1 MAQNSVLITKWGTG
15 SNASPTTLYTGE
27 LAINVDNGTLFY
39 GSASVVKTI
48 TASYAITAA
57 FALNGGGGGTGTPGG
72 ALNSFQYNAGGGN
85 FGGASSLTY
94 VSATQI
100 KASGSFTGSFVG
112 NLTGTSSY
120 VSGNVFTSNNLAL
133 SSSYAITASYAL
145 NAGGTPGGLNTQI
158 QFNSSSTFSGS
169 NSFAYIYASESLQ
182 QGETTLAIGTYS
194 HAEGQS
200 TTATG
205 GHSHAEGGSTLASGI
220 YSHAEG
226 GSTSAIGEY
235 SHAEGANTTANGDYS
250 HAEGTDTIADG
261 YASHAEGRST
271 TATGYASH
279 AEGHSTAAN
288 GDYSHAEGYL
298 TTATGFASHAE
309 GVSTTANGD
318 YSHAEGYQTTAIGEG
333 SHAEGYYTVA
343 SGSYQHVQGQYNIS
357 SSAQSAFIIGN
368 GVADSNRSNLVFA
381 SGSTFQVTGS
391 INLSGSQYFSTET
404 DAGVSVTGQIGW
416 NTGDQTLDLGLSGSA
431 GNIPVVQIGQQDIAR
446 VFNAQGTTLTKGQ
459 VVYISGSQGNRVS
472 VKLAAATSESL
483 SFGTLGFVLQDIANG
498 SQGYVATRGPFYK
511 VDTTGYT
518 AGALLYLS
526 SSAGQYTETKPP
538 PPFHQVRLGFVE
550 RIGNANQG
558 SIYIKIDNGY
568 EIDELHDVYI
578 TSSNSGDLLVRS
590 SSLWINSKQLTGS
603 YALTGS
609 LTFTSGG
616 VTGSLF
622 GTSSWAVSSSRA
634 VTASYVNLLAGP
646 NITINY
652 QSNGIAI
659 TGSGGGGGNSIGELT
674 GDVTAGPASSA
685 GQSVAATLKA
695 NLKSGSFGIT
705 MDGAGGVISTGQ
717 KGYVTMPYSGSIL
730 SWTLLGD
737 QAGSCNIDITK
748 STFAGFPTQTSIT
761 GSAPITSTS
770 VQKATS
776 ATLTGWTSSFDVGDV
791 FGFTVNSLSGYTRLN
806 LFISTVKF

>member
-72 ALNSFQYNAGGGN
+72 SVNDFQYNAGGGN

-120 VSGNVFTSNNLAL
+120 VSGSVFTSNNLAL

-182 QGETTLAIGTYS
+182 QGQTTLAVGTYS
-194 HAEGQS
+194 HAEGSITQ
-200 TTATG
+200 AIG
-205 GHSHAEGGSTLASGI
+205 DYSHAEGDNTRAVGNYSHAEGQETIASGSYSHAEGYLAIAQGDRSHAEGSTTLASGS

-226 GSTSAIGEY
+226 GGTSAIGEY

-261 YASHAEGRST
+261 DFSHAEGRST

-279 AEGHSTAAN
+279 AEGFGAQAQ
-288 GDYSHAEGYL
+288 GDY
-298 TTATGFASHAE
+298 
-309 GVSTTANGD
+309 
-318 YSHAEGYQTTAIGEG
+318 

-368 GVADSNRSNLVFA
+368 GVDDNNRSNLVFA
-381 SGSTFQVTGS
+381 SGSTFQITGS
-391 INLSGSQYFSTET
+391 LHVTQSHISTVDYIDYTVDPGTLAHSEGRTYWDKDRKTLQIDT
-404 DAGVSVTGQIGW
+404 DVNNFTISAGHVSVLRGR
-416 NTGDQTLDLGLSGSA
+416 NTNTY
-431 GNIPVVQIGQQDIAR
+431 
-446 VFNAQGTTLTKGQ
+446 TLTKGT
-459 VVYISGSQGNRVS
+459 VVYINGNSGQF
-472 VKLAAATSESL
+472 ATFTSASWENDPNSAYTV
-483 SFGTLGFVLQDIANG
+483 GIIAQDIATNQFGYAVTDGEITGVNTNG
-498 SQGYVATRGPFYK
+498 FAPAT
-511 VDTTGYT
+511 
-518 AGALLYLS
+518 LLYLS
-526 SSAGQYTETKPP
+526 SSGRYTGTKPVAP
-538 PPFHQVRLGFVE
+538 NHTVRLGQVVVASTNG
-550 RIGNANQG
+550 ILQV
-558 SIYIKIDNGY
+558 KIDNGY
-568 EIDELHDVYI
+568 ELGELHDVLDNTT
-578 TSSNSGDLLVRS
+578 TSSYGDLLVKS
-590 SSLWINSKQLTGS
+590 GSLWIDSKQLTGS

-659 TGSGGGGGNSIGELT
+659 TGSGGGSTNTNLLSGSIDVTLNGNGGVITTGIKGGFTRIPYNGTIYGWDIFSTDANGAALNSTIVLEFWDDSYGNFPPTSADNIFTSNKPTLT
-674 GDVTAGPASSA
+674 NQSKNTTSGLSIPVTAGDVIGCYVS
-685 GQSVAATLKA
+685 QSVGAYYVNVSLKVI
-695 NLKSGSFGIT
+695 KS
-705 MDGAGGVISTGQ
+705 
-717 KGYVTMPYSGSIL
+717 
-730 SWTLLGD
+730 
-737 QAGSCNIDITK
+737 
-748 STFAGFPTQTSIT
+748 
-761 GSAPITSTS
+761 
-770 VQKATS
+770 
-776 ATLTGWTSSFDVGDV
+776 
-791 FGFTVNSLSGYTRLN
+791 
-806 LFISTVKF
+806 